1 MNSESKYYINAI
13 LLKDCS
19 YSNAAGELLK
29 NYKIKNKIEV
39 VTSENKEKFKL
50 ENYDTYP
57 QIFLK
62 KEYSND
68 SLLLGGYSD
77 LNEFV
82 NTFKNNKY
90 DENNITQ
97 FRNKYNWWSK
107 KAVLRFIELINK

>member
-62 KEYSND
+62 DNDPTRAQLKRWLFGLFLRSN
-68 SLLLGGYSD
+68 
-77 LNEFV
+77 
-82 NTFKNNKY
+82 
-90 DENNITQ
+90 
-97 FRNKYNWWSK
+97 
-107 KAVLRFIELINK
+107 